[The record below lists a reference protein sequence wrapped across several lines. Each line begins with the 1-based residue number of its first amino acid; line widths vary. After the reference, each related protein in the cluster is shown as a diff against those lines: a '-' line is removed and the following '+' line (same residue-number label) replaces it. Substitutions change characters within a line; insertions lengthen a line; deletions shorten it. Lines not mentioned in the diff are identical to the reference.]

1 MRFVKSSLLALYK
14 KATNY
19 DKKIG
24 VINNGED
31 NLYPEMVDRYINNSV
46 TAKSCSK
53 LMTNYLVG
61 KGFSDNKRMINGQS
75 LISLTRKIA
84 KSIVRQYGV
93 YVNVHY
99 DGDFR
104 PANFKILPYSSIRKG
119 KADDSQFTGKFLYHK
134 DWIKPKREDIKIF
147 NAYNN
152 KPEVVEAQV
161 MACKGKTIPEK
172 LKNYKGQILYINLE
186 EDYEYALSLIDPIMK
201 DCDSEAQ
208 SSLYKNR
215 SLRRG
220 FFGKTLVFTKPLSGD
235 LEDYPNEVEWSRAET
250 ERDNFK
256 EVIENMLGAENSG
269 DAALMEIDIHDGEK
283 IDDVISFQDV
293 SSNVNDKMFEYTEAS
308 VFKNVLM
315 AFNSVPPALVRP
327 ENSVFSASGES
338 IQAMKEVYFNNT
350 EYEREILQGI
360 IDKLLIMIGEDPEEL
375 IPLIEIKKVDNANNE
390 E

>member
-14 KATNY
+14 KVTNY

-61 KGFSDNKRMINGQS
+61 KGFSDNNRMINGQS

-104 PANFKILPYSSIRKG
+104 PANFKILPYSSMRKG

-134 DWIKPKREDIKIF
+134 DWIKPKREDIKVF

-172 LKNYKGQILYINLE
+172 LKNYKGQVLYINLE

-208 SSLYKNR
+208 ASLYKNR

-235 LEDYPNEVEWSRAET
+235 LEDYPNEVEWRRAET

-283 IDDVISFQDV
+283 IEDVISFQDV
-293 SSNVNDKMFEYTEAS
+293 SSNVNDKMFEYTESS

-350 EYEREILQGI
+350 EYERDILQGI

-375 IPLIEIKKVDNANNE
+375 IPLIEIKKVDNADNE